1 MKINSKRVPLMFESI
16 TKFSGPG
23 RKKFIDISH
32 DNLVLVHQKGI
43 SISVCMEH
51 NLSIKSI

>member
-51 NLSIKSI
+51 NLSIK